1 MVYETLGI
9 HQSGWLYPVREVFRS
24 VPNFR
29 CFQLLVRIR
38 NPLKRPIQRHEDFL
52 HILGGVVVQQ

>member
-1 MVYETLGI
+1 MVYETLWI
-9 HQSGWLYPVREVFRS
+9 HRAGWLYTVREVFRS
-24 VPNFR
+24 WPNRR

-52 HILGGVVVQQ
+52 HIFGGVVVQQ